1 MRRAVALLLMFLA
14 AASTAEAGESDLL
27 RAGAGR
33 SDVTPPTG
41 YPLLGWARGD
51 ARATGQHTR
60 LFARAIV
67 VERGQRKLALVAVD
81 ANSIPG
87 GMVQHAIDRVR
98 NRGFDERNVIIAASH
113 THAG

>member
-1 MRRAVALLLMFLA
+1 MRRPIALAIVLLA
-14 AASTAEAGESDLL
+14 AAAPAQADTL

-67 VERGQRKLALVAVD
+67 LERGQRTPARVAVD

-98 NRGFDERNVIIAASH
+98 NRGFSESNVNIAAS
-113 THAG
+113 

>member
-1 MRRAVALLLMFLA
+1 MRRIAVLTLVLLATPGA
-14 AASTAEAGESDLL
+14 AHAGGADSL

-33 SDVTPPTG
+33 ADVTPPTG
-41 YPLLGWARGD
+41 YPLLGWARGY

-67 VERGQRKLALVAVD
+67 LQRGGRKLALVAVD